1 MTPRVR
7 MLPWLVTVL
16 VLLLLVYALSLS
28 ASFQFDDWQV
38 VLRDPRVQSLSAWW
52 HSMPGMRA
60 LTKLSYALNHEW
72 SSHVEAFRAVNV
84 ALHALNT
91 ALVFVFVRT
100 MAQRLGNPPDGRAT
114 AVAVL
119 TALVFA
125 LHPVQTESVTY
136 IAARP
141 NLIATLFSLAS
152 LVAWLKGRERHT
164 NGWWSLATL
173 CFIAALAGKETAAVL
188 PLAML
193 LCLAAEH
200 RLSAREAAFPL
211 GLCGLFGLL
220 LVAVWAHFPYD
231 YLLRTSLATRG
242 PLENLLVQ
250 ATGLSWLV
258 GQLVRWDRLNADPM
272 LQVSGATT
280 TVLQGALL
288 MLAFVGGLVALR
300 RRPAVA
306 FGILWFFL
314 WLAPTNS
321 LLARLDLAN
330 DRQLYLALLGPAWLL
345 AQAVS
350 RWPRA
355 VLPLG
360 LLLGVLLATAT
371 FQRNRVYATEV
382 TFWHD
387 VVTKSPHNGRAWNN
401 LGMAEALSCRPAEA
415 ASAFEKA
422 MRVAPDDFRA
432 EINLALLRQGELPG
446 VEGDCAER

>member
-1 MTPRVR
+1 
-7 MLPWLVTVL
+7 MLPWLVAVL
-16 VLLLLVYALSLS
+16 ALLLLVYALSLS

-38 VLRDPRVQSLSAWW
+38 VVRDPRVQSLSAWW

-72 SSHVEAFRAVNV
+72 SSRAEAFRVVNV

-200 RLSAREAAFPL
+200 RLSVREAAFPL

-231 YLLRTSLATRG
+231 YLVRTSLATRG
-242 PLENLLVQ
+242 PL
-250 ATGLSWLV
+250 
-258 GQLVRWDRLNADPM
+258 
-272 LQVSGATT
+272 
-280 TVLQGALL
+280 
-288 MLAFVGGLVALR
+288 
-300 RRPAVA
+300 
-306 FGILWFFL
+306 
-314 WLAPTNS
+314 
-321 LLARLDLAN
+321 
-330 DRQLYLALLGPAWLL
+330 
-345 AQAVS
+345 
-350 RWPRA
+350 
-355 VLPLG
+355 
-360 LLLGVLLATAT
+360 
-371 FQRNRVYATEV
+371 
-382 TFWHD
+382 
-387 VVTKSPHNGRAWNN
+387 
-401 LGMAEALSCRPAEA
+401 
-415 ASAFEKA
+415 
-422 MRVAPDDFRA
+422 
-432 EINLALLRQGELPG
+432 
-446 VEGDCAER
+446 